1 LLLDEVKNDP
11 VRKAGLVRDVVETI
25 AKIPD
30 PIIRSMY
37 LKQSSAM
44 MDIQESLLI
53 AELNKIRRQ
62 QLKKDIPVQD
72 AEELLPEILLPNRQ
86 QTEELSTEKNISDSQ
101 RITERVIF
109 IYNDKTFEEFSAK
122 K

>member
-1 LLLDEVKNDP
+1 MFKTGLLLDEVKNDP

-44 MDIQESLLI
+44 MDIQENLLI

-62 QLKKDIPVQD
+62 QLKKDLPVRD
-72 AEELLPEILLPNRQ
+72 IEELLPELLIPHKQ
-86 QTEELSTEKNISDSQ
+86 QAEDLSTEIQEKILFDY
-101 RITERVIF
+101 F
-109 IYNDKTFEEFSAK
+109 
-122 K
+122 